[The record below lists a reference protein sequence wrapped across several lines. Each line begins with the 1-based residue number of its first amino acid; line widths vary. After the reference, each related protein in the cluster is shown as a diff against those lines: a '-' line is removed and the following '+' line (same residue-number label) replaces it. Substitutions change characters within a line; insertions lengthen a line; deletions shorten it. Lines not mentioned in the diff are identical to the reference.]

1 MVKIVVVTSFLL
13 IGFLAKAQDSSASEQ
28 AKQFQGKAE
37 YFSKRM
43 YTRKTTD
50 ANFKKEIDPELENE
64 FKDALKKATE
74 KRFVLNFNKSEASYE
89 EQQELA
95 KPKATGETSIS
106 ISFSGAGKKYINIKD
121 KKTIVEEDMFGKE
134 FVVTDSL
141 EHSNWKLIDE
151 TKKIGEYTC
160 LKAELTIPVT
170 EREKQAYKTYL
181 EKTANSNKT
190 NLLGVMNEPKDKTVT
205 AWYTPE
211 IPVSLGPANYYGLPG
226 LILEVNEEK
235 TVLLCSKVTLN
246 NKSTFKIKPPSSG
259 KSVTQKEFNA
269 IEKKKREQLM
279 GEDGIIRFSSTI
291 EE

>member
-1 MVKIVVVTSFLL
+1 MVKVVVATSFLL

-43 YTRKTTD
+43 YSKKTTSD
-50 ANFKKEIDPELENE
+50 NSKKEMDPELEKE

-74 KRFVLNFNKSEASYE
+74 KRFVLTFNKSEASYE
-89 EQQELA
+89 EEQELA
-95 KPKATGETSIS
+95 KPMVSGETSIS

-141 EHSNWKLIDE
+141 ENSNWKLIDE
-151 TKKIGEYTC
+151 IKKIGDYTC
-160 LKAELTIPVT
+160 FKAELIIPVT

-190 NLLGVMNEPKDKTVT
+190 KLLGAMEEPKDKIVT

-211 IPVSLGPANYYGLPG
+211 IPVSLGPSNYYGLPG
-226 LILEVNEEK
+226 FILEVNEEK
-235 TVLLCSKVTLN
+235 IVLLCSKVTLN
-246 NKSTFKIKPPSSG
+246 IKSALKIKPPSNG
-259 KSVTQKEFNA
+259 KSVTKKEFNA

-279 GEDGIIRFSSTI
+279 DEDGVIRFSSTI
-291 EE
+291 QQ